1 MRCTIRRGLLG
12 TLFAGGLLALGT
24 TAASAEPVT
33 SGSDG
38 LLSGTQIT
46 APITIPVNLGTNS
59 LAVLGEATTETT
71 GNTGTDA
78 ATGTPA
84 ESTGPVTSGSDG
96 LLSGTQITAPITLPV
111 NLGTN
116 SLAVLGEATTETTR
130 NTETTGNTGTD
141 AATGTPAES
150 TGPVTSGS
158 DGLLSG
164 TQITAPIT
172 LPVNLGTNS
181 LAVLGEATTETTR
194 NTETT
199 GNTGTDAA
207 TGTPAESTGP
217 VTSGSDGLLS
227 GTQITAPIT
236 LPVNLG
242 TNSLAVLGEATTE
255 TTRNTETTGN
265 TGTDAATGT
274 PAESTGPVTSG
285 SDGLLSGTQ
294 ITAPITIPVNLGTNS
309 LAVLG
314 EATTE
319 TTRDTGTSTPGSVP
333 PVGPRPGVTLPV
345 VIPAGTTPPAGTQP
359 NVGPEPTSVSFVAEE
374 TTRFT
379 SVPATE
385 TPLRTSAATAEV
397 SSSNLADTGAAGM
410 VLLWLALPLLG
421 AGLVL
426 IRRAGRQSS

>member
-1 MRCTIRRGLLG
+1 M
-12 TLFAGGLLALGT
+12 LALGT

-71 GNTGTDA
+71 RNTETTGNTGTDA

-84 ESTGPVTSGSDG
+84 ESAEPVTSGSNG
-96 LLSGTQITAPITLPV
+96 LLSGTQITAPITIPV

-130 NTETTGNTGTD
+130 NTETTGTDAATGTPAESTGPVTSGSNGLLSGTQITAPITIPVNLGTNSLAVLGEATTETTGTD

-158 DGLLSG
+158 DGF
-164 TQITAPIT
+164 
-172 LPVNLGTNS
+172 
-181 LAVLGEATTETTR
+181 
-194 NTETT
+194 
-199 GNTGTDAA
+199 
-207 TGTPAESTGP
+207 
-217 VTSGSDGLLS
+217 
-227 GTQITAPIT
+227 
-236 LPVNLG
+236 
-242 TNSLAVLGEATTE
+242 
-255 TTRNTETTGN
+255 
-265 TGTDAATGT
+265 
-274 PAESTGPVTSG
+274 
-285 SDGLLSGTQ
+285 LSGTQ

-333 PVGPRPGVTLPV
+333 PAGPRPGVTLPV